1 MTRRVVVTGL
11 GVVAPNGNNLEDF
24 WANIKAGKSAV
35 APITKFD
42 SSRLSVK
49 MAAEVKDFDPS
60 LHIDKREMKR
70 MDLFCQYAV
79 AASMMAVENASL
91 DTDSVDSER
100 FGVLIG
106 VGLGGLMTFEKN
118 HQILLEKGPRRIS
131 PLFIPMMI
139 PNMASGMVS
148 IMTGAKGV
156 NECVVTACSS
166 GNNAIGNA
174 FRFVESGEMD
184 IMICG
189 GAEAAITELAL
200 GGFNNMKAV
209 SFSEDPNRASIPF
222 DKERDG
228 FVMGEGSGILIIEA
242 YDHAVARGAEI
253 VAEIKGFASTSD
265 AFHMTAPAENGEG
278 GARAMKHALEDAGF
292 KPEDIDYI
300 NAHGTSTYMNDLC
313 ETQGM
318 KSVFKDHSKN
328 LWVSSTKSMTGHLLG
343 AAGGVESV
351 FSLLAIKNSVVPPT
365 INYETPDPECDLDYV
380 PNTAREKQVGRVM
393 SNSFG
398 FGGTNATL
406 IFQRFDG

>member
-1 MTRRVVVTGL
+1 MTKRVVVTGL

-24 WANIKAGKSAV
+24 WASIKAGKSAV

-60 LHIDKREMKR
+60 LHIDRRDMKR

-91 DTDSVDSER
+91 DTKAVDSER

-106 VGLGGLMTFEKN
+106 VGLGGLMTFEKQ

-222 DKERDG
+222 DKERNG

-242 YDHAVARGAEI
+242 YDHAVARGADI
-253 VAEIKGFASTSD
+253 IAEIKGFASTSD

-300 NAHGTSTYMNDLC
+300 NAHGTSTPLNDKN
-313 ETQGM
+313 ETAAI
-318 KSVFKDHSKN
+318 KTVFGEHAYKLN
-328 LWVSSTKSMTGHLLG
+328 VSSTKSMTGHLLG
-343 AAGGVESV
+343 GAGGVEAV
-351 FSLLAIKNSVVPPT
+351 ICCMAIKDQFVPPT
-365 INYETPDPECDLDYV
+365 ANYKVPDEECDLDYT
-380 PNTAREKQVGRVM
+380 PNVGKSMEVNNVLT
-393 SNSFG
+393 NSLG
-398 FGGTNATL
+398 FGGHNSTV
-406 IFQRFDG
+406 IFSKV